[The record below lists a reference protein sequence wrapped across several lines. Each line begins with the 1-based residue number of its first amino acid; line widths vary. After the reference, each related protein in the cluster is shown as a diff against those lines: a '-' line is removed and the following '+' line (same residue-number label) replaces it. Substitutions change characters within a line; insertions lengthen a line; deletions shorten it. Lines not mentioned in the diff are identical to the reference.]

1 MPPTLIFV
9 PGGLHDYGAI
19 ASGTGVLAPVIRGEA
34 SALTSVMGLCNS
46 ILGAGLLS
54 LPWAFAQ
61 AGWAVGLALLAASGA
76 ASAFGLHLLTACARG
91 ARRPSFYA
99 LSQRA
104 FPRLSAA
111 VDFAVVLNCFGLMC
125 SCLVIVA
132 DNLPMALVHLVARW
146 VDGDDDA
153 RVVPAIA
160 RHLLHPPPGAVTGA
174 RALWVSVA
182 LALGAPLCFA
192 ESLHQLRACSRL
204 SVGLAAY
211 VAGLLVLFGV
221 FAS

>member
-76 ASAFGLHLLTACARG
+76 ASAFGLHLLTACRQDLLDIGAVAKPAEPVRDQMLPLAVAAADHHYAVLVRSFTNDLG
-91 ARRPSFYA
+91 GCFVLAIISAVVVRACKSQQHLRARRANTRDAVNTSVEPFCKWVLPS
-99 LSQRA
+99 
-104 FPRLSAA
+104 
-111 VDFAVVLNCFGLMC
+111 
-125 SCLVIVA
+125 
-132 DNLPMALVHLVARW
+132 
-146 VDGDDDA
+146 DGIGDA
-153 RVVPAIA
+153 R
-160 RHLLHPPPGAVTGA
+160 
-174 RALWVSVA
+174 
-182 LALGAPLCFA
+182 
-192 ESLHQLRACSRL
+192 
-204 SVGLAAY
+204 
-211 VAGLLVLFGV
+211 
-221 FAS
+221 